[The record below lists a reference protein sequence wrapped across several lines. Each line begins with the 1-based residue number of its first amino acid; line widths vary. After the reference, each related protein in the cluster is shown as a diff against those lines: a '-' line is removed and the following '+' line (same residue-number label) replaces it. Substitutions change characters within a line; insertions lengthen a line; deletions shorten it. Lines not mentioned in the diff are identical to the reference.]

1 MPALIYHLI
10 LPPFSANWEFQRYPT
25 QDGYA
30 GYWTTQIYFKERKGV
45 KGLLFGDSNNNDE
58 PTNVITGVLGEKED
72 TNEGQDDHVTHPSV
86 LEEDDDVP
94 APTKTNN
101 NEVASVEDD
110 PSLSDDASLSD
121 NEPDE
126 EEDDDNKSAGVT
138 YDDNKSTGVTPEN
151 EDDEF

>member
-1 MPALIYHLI
+1 MDDSNL
-10 LPPFSANWEFQRYPT
+10 FR
-25 QDGYA
+25 
-30 GYWTTQIYFKERKGV
+30 RKKKAV
-45 KGLLFGDSNNNDE
+45 KGLIFGDSNINDE
-58 PTNVITGVLGEKED
+58 PANVITGVLGEKED
-72 TNEGQDDHVTHPSV
+72 TNEERDDHVTHPSV

-94 APTKTNN
+94 APTKINN
-101 NEVASVEDD
+101 NKVASVEDD